1 MFGKYLIETLKQ
13 HKGLTKDSEVVEML
27 PKCTKGWLSSIK
39 SGDKKMTEEQAL
51 FIAKECGINPEWV
64 LVQLAEESAKSEEAK
79 QVWTSLAKKLSR
91 SAVAAVL
98 AVVLVF
104 CGVQSNNSGKAVFA

>member
-1 MFGKYLIETLKQ
+1 MFSCQLIEELK
-13 HKGLTKDSEVVEML
+13 KKNGFSKDSELVGVL
-27 PKCTKGWLSSIK
+27 PASTKSIVSELK
-39 SGDKKMTEEQAL
+39 SGKRKLTEEQAL
-51 FIAKECGINPEWV
+51 YIAKECNFSPEWV
-64 LVQLAEESAKSEEAK
+64 LVQLAEETAKSTEAK

-91 SAVAAVL
+91 SAAAAVL